1 MPRLPDTTRRALRR
15 AYWAGAGL
23 CVAVP
28 LGLQIGLGRIV
39 ARGTSGPAPLAQELG
54 YTFTGLTVLGVL
66 GALRCS
72 RNLKA
77 RLGAVP
83 EVRPGLAWQLL
94 LQAALLFPGAAF
106 GLLVYGLGGP
116 DAERYART
124 FLALPVV
131 LFLALVPRISGIEK
145 AGTDL

>member
-1 MPRLPDTTRRALRR
+1 MSRFPDTTRRAFRL

-28 LGLQIGLGRIV
+28 LGLQIGLRRIMV
-39 ARGTSGPAPLAQELG
+39 RGTAGPASLAQELG

-72 RNLKA
+72 RHLKA
-77 RLGAVP
+77 RLGTAP
-83 EVRPGLAWQLL
+83 EVPPGLAWQLL

-124 FLALPVV
+124 FLVLPVV
-131 LFLALVPRISGIEK
+131 LFLTLVPRLSGRKK
-145 AGTDL
+145 AGADL